1 MKKKIFFPLAI
12 CLILSSFI
20 INFGIL
26 LRFAHADPAQVSNR
40 NQGQIKKI
48 ELKLSSE
55 KKKLKKIDSQEKDL
69 LGELASLE
77 QEVAKKRGAVA
88 ELSKKLHRG
97 EANIAVLGRKLA
109 ALKQSSRDIEIK
121 VSRKLVKLY
130 KHTRVGYIRT
140 LAEVTDITQFW
151 RRVKYLRAIMEEDR
165 MALIRAATRA
175 QGHQEKI
182 SRTEAKLTEIRDI
195 SSKKKTRL
203 LSLKEELEKK
213 VLCLMKIHSEKEFYE
228 TAVLELQAAAEGL
241 KQTLINIEKKDNH
254 KINRPCHFEDFK
266 GKLPYP
272 FKGKI
277 IGDQKILGSA
287 RPGGYKGIVI
297 EGVPSS
303 DVKVIFPGV
312 VAFSGRLKGYGE
324 LVIINHGSR
333 FFTVSAHLSQ
343 RSKIEGTVV
352 KEGDI
357 LGQIGGKGTS
367 GGARLYFEIRR
378 AGKSLNPQ
386 EWLKAK

>member
-1 MKKKIFFPLAI
+1 MKKKIFFPLAR

-26 LRFAHADPAQVSNR
+26 VRFAHADAAQVSNR

-69 LGELASLE
+69 LGELAGLE
-77 QEVAKKRGAVA
+77 QEVAEKRGAVA
-88 ELSKKLHRG
+88 ELSKKLHRA
-97 EANIAVLGRKLA
+97 EANIGVLRRKLA

-165 MALIRAATRA
+165 MALIGAATQA
-175 QGHQEKI
+175 QEHQEEI
-182 SRTEAKLTEIRDI
+182 SRTEAKLTEIRNI
-195 SSKKKTRL
+195 SSEKKARL
-203 LSLKEELEKK
+203 MSLREELEKK

-241 KQTLINIEKKDNH
+241 KQTLINIEKKDDYA
-254 KINRPCHFEDFK
+254 INRPCHFEDFK

-287 RPGGYKGIVI
+287 RPGAYKGIII

-343 RSKIEGTVV
+343 RSKIEGDVV
-352 KEGDI
+352 KEGDV
-357 LGQIGGKGTS
+357 LGQIGGKGPS
-367 GGARLYFEIRR
+367 GGAKLYFEIRR
-378 AGKSLNPQ
+378 AGESLNSQ

>member
-1 MKKKIFFPLAI
+1 MKKKTFFPLAR

>member
-1 MKKKIFFPLAI
+1 MKQKPFFLLAR

-20 INFGIL
+20 IYVVIL
-26 LRFAHADPAQVSNR
+26 SRFTYASPAQQPDSNKE
-40 NQGQIKKI
+40 QIKKI
-48 ELKLSSE
+48 EVKLSSE
-55 KKKLKKIDSQEKDL
+55 KQKLKKIDSQEKYL

-88 ELSKKLHRG
+88 ELGKKLHRAG
-97 EANIAVLGRKLA
+97 ANIGVLKQKLA
-109 ALKQSSRDIEIK
+109 ALKQSSKDIEIN

-130 KHTRVGYIRT
+130 KHTRVGYVRT
-140 LAEVTDITQFW
+140 LAEVTDIDQFW

-165 MALIRAATRA
+165 IALITAARQA
-175 QGHQEKI
+175 QERQEEI
-182 SRTEAKLTEIRDI
+182 SRTEAKLTEIRNI
-195 SSKKKTRL
+195 SSEKKARL
-203 LSLKEELEKK
+203 VSLKEELEKK
-213 VLCLMKIHSEKEFYE
+213 VLRLMKIHNEKEFYE
-228 TAVLELQAAAEGL
+228 TAVLELEAAAEGL
-241 KQTLINIEKKDNH
+241 KQTLINIEKRDNH
-254 KINRPCHFEDFK
+254 EIDRPCHFEDFK

-277 IGDQKILGSA
+277 IGYQKILGSS
-287 RPGGYKGIVI
+287 RPGAYKGIVI
-297 EGVPSS
+297 EGIPSS

-343 RSKIEGTVV
+343 RNKIEGDVV
-352 KEGDI
+352 KEGDV
-357 LGQIGGKGTS
+357 LGQIGGKGAS

-378 AGKSLNPQ
+378 AGKSLNPKG
-386 EWLKAK
+386 WLNAK

>member
-1 MKKKIFFPLAI
+1 MKKKTFFSLAR

-20 INFGIL
+20 ISLGIL
-26 LRFAHADPAQVSNR
+26 SRFAHADAARVSNR
-40 NQGQIKKI
+40 NQGQIEKI

-55 KKKLKKIDSQEKDL
+55 KQKLKEIDSQEKDL

-77 QEVAKKRGAVA
+77 QEVAKKRGAVD

-97 EANIAVLGRKLA
+97 EANIGALRRKLA
-109 ALKQSSRDIEIK
+109 ALKQSSKDIEIK

-130 KHTRVGYIRT
+130 KHTRVGYIKT

-165 MALIRAATRA
+165 VALIGAATQA
-175 QGHQEKI
+175 QEHQEEI
-182 SRTEAKLTEIRDI
+182 LRTEAKLTEIRNI
-195 SSKKKTRL
+195 SSEKKARL
-203 LSLKEELEKK
+203 MSLREELEKK

-241 KQTLINIEKKDNH
+241 KQTLINIEKKDDYA
-254 KINRPCHFEDFK
+254 INRPCHFEDFK

-297 EGVPSS
+297 EGIPSS

-343 RSKIEGTVV
+343 RSKIEGAVV

-357 LGQIGGKGTS
+357 LGQIGGKEAS
-367 GGARLYFEIRR
+367 GGAKLYFEIRR

>member
-1 MKKKIFFPLAI
+1 MKKKIFFPLAKY
-12 CLILSSFI
+12 LILLSFI
-20 INFGIL
+20 TYVVIGW
-26 LRFAHADPAQVSNR
+26 RFAYAKPAQQPDSNEE
-40 NQGQIKKI
+40 QIKKI

-69 LGELASLE
+69 LGELAGLE

-88 ELSKKLHRG
+88 ELSKKLHRA
-97 EANIAVLGRKLA
+97 EANIGVLRRKLA

-121 VSRKLVKLY
+121 VSKKLVKLY

-165 MALIRAATRA
+165 MALIRAATQA
-175 QGHQEKI
+175 QEHQDEVL
-182 SRTEAKLTEIRDI
+182 RTEAKLTEIRNI
-195 SSKKKTRL
+195 SSEKKTRL

-272 FKGKI
+272 FKGKV

-287 RPGGYKGIVI
+287 RPGAYKGIII

-343 RSKIEGTVV
+343 RNKIEGDVV
-352 KEGDI
+352 KEGDV
-357 LGQIGGKGTS
+357 LGQIGGNGAS
-367 GGARLYFEIRR
+367 GGAKLYFEIRR
-378 AGKSLNPQ
+378 AGKSLNSQ

>member
-1 MKKKIFFPLAI
+1 MKKKIFFPLAR

-175 QGHQEKI
+175 QGHQEEI

>member
-1 MKKKIFFPLAI
+1 MKKKIFFPLANY
-12 CLILSSFI
+12 LILSGFI
-20 INFGIL
+20 IYVVIVW
-26 LRFAHADPAQVSNR
+26 RFAYAKPAQQPDSNEA
-40 NQGQIKKI
+40 QIKKI

-77 QEVAKKRGAVA
+77 KEVAKKRLAVA
-88 ELSKKLHRG
+88 ELSKKLHG
-97 EANIAVLGRKLA
+97 AEADIRVLRRKLA
-109 ALKQSSRDIEIK
+109 ALKQSSKDIETK

-130 KHTRVGYIRT
+130 KHARVGYIRT
-140 LAEVTDITQFW
+140 MTEVTDITQFW

-165 MALIRAATRA
+165 VALIKAASQA
-175 QGHQEKI
+175 QEYQDEI
-182 SRTEAKLTEIRDI
+182 WRTEAELNEIRNI
-195 SSKKKTRL
+195 SKENKARL
-203 LSLKEELEKK
+203 MSLKEELEKK
-213 VLCLMKIHSEKEFYE
+213 VLCLMKIHNEKEFYE

-241 KQTLINIEKKDNH
+241 KQTLINIEKRDNH
-254 KINRPCHFEDFK
+254 EINRPSHFEKFK

-272 FKGKI
+272 FKGKV

-287 RPGGYKGIVI
+287 RPGGSKGIVI

-303 DVKVIFPGV
+303 DIKVIFPGV

-343 RSKIEGTVV
+343 RNKIEGDVV
-352 KEGDI
+352 KEGDV
-357 LGQIGGKGTS
+357 LGQIGGKGPS
-367 GGARLYFEIRR
+367 GRAKLYFEIRR

>member
-1 MKKKIFFPLAI
+1 MKKKTSFPLAR

-20 INFGIL
+20 ISFGIL
-26 LRFAHADPAQVSNR
+26 SGFAHADAARVSNR
-40 NQGQIKKI
+40 NQGQIEKI
-48 ELKLSSE
+48 ERKISSE
-55 KKKLKKIDSQEKDL
+55 KQNLKKIDSQEKDL

-77 QEVAKKRGAVA
+77 QGVAKKRGAVA

-97 EANIAVLGRKLA
+97 EANIAVLGRKLTV
-109 ALKQSSRDIEIK
+109 LKQSSKDIEIK
-121 VSRKLVKLY
+121 VSRQLVKLY

-165 MALIRAATRA
+165 MALIGAAMQA
-175 QGHQEKI
+175 QEYQKEI
-182 SRTEAKLTEIRDI
+182 SRTEAKLTEIRNI
-195 SSKKKTRL
+195 SSEKKARL

-213 VLCLMKIHSEKEFYE
+213 VLRLMKIHNEKEFYE

-254 KINRPCHFEDFK
+254 EINRPCHFKDFK

-272 FKGKI
+272 FKGKVF
-277 IGDQKILGSA
+277 GDQEISVSE

-297 EGVPSS
+297 EGIPSS

-343 RSKIEGTVV
+343 RNKIEGDVV
-352 KEGDI
+352 KEGDV
-357 LGQIGGKGTS
+357 LGQIGGKESS

-378 AGKSLNPQ
+378 AGKSLDPQ
-386 EWLKAK
+386 QWLKAK

>member
-1 MKKKIFFPLAI
+1 MKKKIFFPLAKY
-12 CLILSSFI
+12 LILLSFI
-20 INFGIL
+20 TYVVIVW
-26 LRFAHADPAQVSNR
+26 RFAYAKPAQQPDSNEA
-40 NQGQIKKI
+40 QIKKI

-55 KKKLKKIDSQEKDL
+55 KKKLKKIDSQEKNL
-69 LGELASLE
+69 LGELAGLE

-88 ELSKKLHRG
+88 ELSKKLHHA
-97 EANIAVLGRKLA
+97 EADIGVLRRKLA

-130 KHTRVGYIRT
+130 KHTRVGYTRT

-165 MALIRAATRA
+165 MALIGAAKQA
-175 QGHQEKI
+175 QEHQEEI
-182 SRTEAKLTEIRDI
+182 SGTEAKLTEIRNI
-195 SSKKKTRL
+195 SSEKKTRL
-203 LSLKEELEKK
+203 MSLKEELEKK

-254 KINRPCHFEDFK
+254 KINRSCHFEDFK

-272 FKGKI
+272 FKGKV

-287 RPGGYKGIVI
+287 RPGAYKGII
-297 EGVPSS
+297 IAGVPSS

-343 RSKIEGTVV
+343 RNKIEGDVV
-352 KEGDI
+352 KEGDV
-357 LGQIGGKGTS
+357 LGQIGGEGAS
-367 GGARLYFEIRR
+367 GGAKLYFEIRR
-378 AGKSLNPQ
+378 AGKSLNSE

>member
-26 LRFAHADPAQVSNR
+26 LRFAHADSAQVSNR

-175 QGHQEKI
+175 QGHQEEI

>member
-1 MKKKIFFPLAI
+1 M
-12 CLILSSFI
+12 
-20 INFGIL
+20 
-26 LRFAHADPAQVSNR
+26 SNR
-40 NQGQIKKI
+40 NQGQIEKI

-55 KKKLKKIDSQEKDL
+55 KQKLKKIDSQEKDL

-77 QEVAKKRGAVA
+77 QEVTKKRGAVD
-88 ELSKKLHRG
+88 ELSKKLHRA
-97 EANIAVLGRKLA
+97 EANIGVLRRKLA
-109 ALKQSSRDIEIK
+109 ALKQLSEDIEIE
-121 VSRKLVKLY
+121 VSKKLVKLY

-165 MALIRAATRA
+165 RALIRTARQA
-175 QGHQEKI
+175 QEHQEEI
-182 SRTEAKLTEIRDI
+182 SRTEAKLTTIRNI
-195 SSKKKTRL
+195 SSEKKARL
-203 LSLKEELEKK
+203 MSLKEVLGKK
-213 VLCLMKIHSEKEFYE
+213 VLRLMKIHNEKEFYE

-272 FKGKI
+272 FKGKV

-303 DVKVIFPGV
+303 DVKAIFPGV

-343 RSKIEGTVV
+343 RNKIEGDVV
-352 KEGDI
+352 KEGDA
-357 LGQIGGKGTS
+357 LGRIRGKGTS
-367 GGARLYFEIRR
+367 GGAKLYFEIRR

>member
-1 MKKKIFFPLAI
+1 MKKKTFFPLAR

-175 QGHQEKI
+175 QGHQEEI

>member
-1 MKKKIFFPLAI
+1 MKKKTFFPLAR

-20 INFGIL
+20 ISLGIL
-26 LRFAHADPAQVSNR
+26 SGFTYADAARGSNR
-40 NQGQIKKI
+40 NQGQIEKI

-55 KKKLKKIDSQEKDL
+55 KQKLKKIDSQEKNL
-69 LGELASLE
+69 LSELATLE

-88 ELSKKLHRG
+88 ELSQKFHRG
-97 EANIAVLGRKLA
+97 EANIGVLRRKLA

-140 LAEVTDITQFW
+140 LAEVTDIAQFW
-151 RRVKYLRAIMEEDR
+151 RRVKYLRAIMEADR
-165 MALIRAATRA
+165 MALIRAARQA
-175 QGHQEKI
+175 QKHQERI
-182 SRTEAKLTEIRDI
+182 SRTEAELTKIRNI
-195 SSKKKTRL
+195 SSEKKARL

-213 VLCLMKIHSEKEFYE
+213 VLRLMKIHNEKEFYE
-228 TAVLELQAAAEGL
+228 TAVLELQAAAESL

-254 KINRPCHFEDFK
+254 EINRPCHFEDFK

-272 FKGKI
+272 FKGKVF
-277 IGDQKILGSA
+277 GDQKISGSG

-343 RSKIEGTVV
+343 RNKIEGDVV
-352 KEGDI
+352 KEGDV
-357 LGQIGGKGTS
+357 LGQIGGKESS

-378 AGKSLNPQ
+378 AGKSLDPQ
-386 EWLKAK
+386 QWLKAK

>member
-175 QGHQEKI
+175 QGHQEEI

>member
-1 MKKKIFFPLAI
+1 MKKKTFFPLAR

-175 QGHQEKI
+175 QGHQEEI

-272 FKGKI
+272 FKGKV